1 MAVFYAHIWTLKIS
15 RLYLV
20 IVALTIG
27 GKVDTAET
35 GIGGDFEL
43 SSVAPLDKIDPPFPY
58 VVILRK
64 LK

>member
-1 MAVFYAHIWTLKIS
+1 M
-15 RLYLV
+15 
-20 IVALTIG
+20 IVVVTIG

-43 SSVAPLDKIDPPFPY
+43 STVAPLDKIDQPFPY
-58 VVILRK
+58 IFLLRK